1 MSRKHLVGDIA
12 LIHFLPHPDE
22 LVRIIAA
29 LKAMVEPGDLVPLA
43 EIAVHIKRRHRRIV
57 ASPQFAN
64 CGLGDDSLVL
74 PIVFIALFKS
84 FPRQSDYTDAPLGA
98 GWEEVST

>member
-1 MSRKHLVGDIA
+1 MSATSLA
-12 LIHFLPHPDE
+12 FLLPHPDE

-29 LKAMVEPGDLVPLA
+29 LEAMVEPSDLVPLA

-74 PIVFIALFKS
+74 QIVFIALFKS
-84 FPRQSDYTDAPLGA
+84 VPRQSDYTDAPLGA

>member
-1 MSRKHLVGDIA
+1 MSATSLSF
-12 LIHFLPHPDE
+12 FLPHPDE
-22 LVRIIAA
+22 LVRIIPA
-29 LKAMVEPGDLVPLA
+29 LEAVVEPSDLVPLA
-43 EIAVHIKRRHRRIV
+43 EITVQVKCHHRRIV
-57 ASPQFAN
+57 ANPQFAN

>member
-1 MSRKHLVGDIA
+1 MSATSLSY
-12 LIHFLPHPDE
+12 FLPHPDE

-29 LKAMVEPGDLVPLA
+29 LEAVVEPGDLVPLA
-43 EIAVHIKRRHRRIV
+43 EVAVQVKRRHRRIV

-74 PIVFIALFKS
+74 PIVFIVLFKS
-84 FPRQSDYTDAPLGA
+84 FPQQSDYTDAPLGA
-98 GWEEVST
+98 

>member
-1 MSRKHLVGDIA
+1 PCYRAVSYHIQTDSVNPQCYRTGTFANARNEK
-12 LIHFLPHPDE
+12 
-22 LVRIIAA
+22 
-29 LKAMVEPGDLVPLA
+29 LA
-43 EIAVHIKRRHRRIV
+43 VQAQRRHRRIV

>member
-1 MSRKHLVGDIA
+1 MSATSLA
-12 LIHFLPHPDE
+12 FLLPHPDE

-29 LKAMVEPGDLVPLA
+29 LKAMVEPGNLVPLA
-43 EIAVHIKRRHRRIV
+43 EIAVHIKCRHRRIV
-57 ASPQFAN
+57 ASPQLAN

>member
-1 MSRKHLVGDIA
+1 MSATSLA
-12 LIHFLPHPDE
+12 FLLPHPDE

-29 LKAMVEPGDLVPLA
+29 LEAMVEPSDLVPLA
-43 EIAVHIKRRHRRIV
+43 EIAVQLKCHHRRIV
-57 ASPQFAN
+57 ANPQFAN

-84 FPRQSDYTDAPLGA
+84 FPRQSDYSDAPLGA